1 LHAVTLRFC
10 IILQSRCLLERKQ
23 ERIWTDVSDFNPEL
37 AIHFLFT
44 EATLV
49 LGIGAERPVLRE
61 LLGQGIA

>member
-1 LHAVTLRFC
+1 
-10 IILQSRCLLERKQ
+10 
-23 ERIWTDVSDFNPEL
+23 VSDFNPEL